1 MAGNRGMTVFV
12 LLLSCWHEA
21 KLQPINMTSGT
32 VTGGLSLRQK
42 TLTSLGPNR
51 RHSFS
56 LGSFPTCPII
66 IYFWG
71 RTEWSAL
78 NSFLSLKPL

>member
-1 MAGNRGMTVFV
+1 MAGNRGVTVFV

-51 RHSFS
+51 CRSFS